1 MCQNSNPTRQTCT
14 VHAPAGGTGNSCLR
28 DDPDAS
34 MICYSE
40 EAGTEHF
47 NQAPRAFM
55 NKTDRRPELVKI
67 DPIERDVSFVFVR

>member
-1 MCQNSNPTRQTCT
+1 
-14 VHAPAGGTGNSCLR
+14 
-28 DDPDAS
+28 